1 MKLIQIRGKLRV
13 RRIACVGVVVLAFF
27 TIIGGC
33 SANSR
38 HSLLTIVFTGVPPQ
52 EEDDQSND
60 EADSAVIAEEQQA
73 IKQKQFQKSLMPQFW
88 AHGPFSAGQCERCH
102 NVAQSVNFQGDAA
115 SVNYDPFTSGT
126 AVFGARLAVPKNRL
140 CVSCHTSHG
149 AQYAQERSLV
159 QHLPVELGNCTAC
172 HHPHQSRRQFMLLGE
187 NDRQMCTSCHQAGG
201 ADKGLDHFVS
211 ESGSCTQCHNPHI
224 GTSSKLLKRDDDELS
239 LLYSAPTRASGR

>member
-1 MKLIQIRGKLRV
+1 MKLIQIRDG
-13 RRIACVGVVVLAFF
+13 RRQRLTIGILVLAFF
-27 TIIGGC
+27 AIIGGC

-38 HSLLTIVFTGVPPQ
+38 HSLLTIVFTGVAPL
-52 EEDDQSND
+52 EEDEQSKD
-60 EADSAVIAEEQQA
+60 AVDSTVIVDEQQA
-73 IKQKQFQKSLMPQFW
+73 IKQKQFENSLMPQFW

-102 NVAQSVNFQGDAA
+102 NVTQSVNFQGDAA

-187 NDRQMCTSCHQAGG
+187 DDRQMCTGCHQAG
-201 ADKGLDHFVS
+201 KTEGLDHIVS
-211 ESGSCTQCHNPHI
+211 EPGSCTQCHNSHI
-224 GTSSKLLKRDDDELS
+224 GTNSNLLKRIDDELS
-239 LLYSAPTRASGR
+239 LLYSTSHRAPGR